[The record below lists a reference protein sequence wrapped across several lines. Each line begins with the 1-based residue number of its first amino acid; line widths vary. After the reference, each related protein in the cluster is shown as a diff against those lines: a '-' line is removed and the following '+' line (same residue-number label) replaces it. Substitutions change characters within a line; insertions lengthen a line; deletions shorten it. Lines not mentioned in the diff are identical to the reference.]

1 MSAAVPS
8 PPSVPP
14 REWAPR
20 IWQGCDLFAWL
31 RNRCAVGLA
40 QLYIAVIATLTS
52 FFNTLLR
59 FLQDGLLGDRPARTP
74 LRHAPLFI
82 IGHWRTGTTLLH
94 ELLILDPR
102 HAFPTTYQCLEPN
115 HFLLTGKILPPLLAW
130 MLPGRRP

>member
-1 MSAAVPS
+1 MVMSAAVP
-8 PPSVPP
+8 PPPAAP
-14 REWAPR
+14 AREWAPR

-31 RNRCAVGLA
+31 RLLVRNRCAVGLA
-40 QLYIAVIATLTS
+40 YLYIAVIATLAS

-59 FLQDGLLGDRPARTP
+59 YLQDGLLGDGPSRTP

-102 HAFPTTYQCLEPN
+102 HNFPTTFQCLCPD
-115 HFLLTGKILPPLLAW
+115 HFLLTERVLSRLLW
-130 MLPGRRP
+130 